1 MFNMDEKILLN
12 ELLELEK
19 EEVLKLISLSDIF
32 DKLDL
37 ESHLKMVNNIQNK
50 INSI

>member
-19 EEVLKLISLSDIF
+19 EEVLKLISLSDIS